1 MTLDVPVEAGAIAFG
16 LRLWRRG
23 AVHVADVQFGAVG
36 ATTSRP
42 PRNLDFSDDA

>member
-23 AVHVADVQFGAVG
+23 AVHVADVQYGAVG
-36 ATTSRP
+36 ATTSQP
-42 PRNLDFSDDA
+42 PRNLNFSDDA

>member
-1 MTLDVPVEAGAIAFG
+1 MRALGAGDAEVQGLVEVD
-16 LRLWRRG
+16 G

-36 ATTSRP
+36 AMTFRP